1 MKPTNDRAQLAVD
14 QELGIG
20 NVLTSLAG
28 RGIGLDRPTLTFDTD
43 VDGHPAWQA
52 LTLHELDQRV
62 AARAAALN
70 ALDIAPRDCVAVYV
84 STGADMV
91 LSYLALARIGA
102 IPALINARVPGAT
115 AVEYIRRLRATGVLT
130 DAAHRAELAPHGLET
145 PLLADVSE
153 LGGGNPAEAPPVYR
167 HHADEPVVITH
178 SSGTTGL
185 PKAVAHSHH
194 SLFAAIRHRLTL
206 PKGQGLDRM
215 LAALPTAHAAMVIAV
230 NLALC
235 NRVQLAVLS
244 EQSGTTV
251 LEAVER
257 WKPQSVLGFAATWSE
272 LAGED
277 LSQWDLDS
285 ISVWWNTGDC
295 AHEAHIRRLVA
306 VGSRMSLTPTGI
318 ARTKGSHFV
327 DGLGSTEMG
336 HSQFFITHTPTTDR
350 YGRCIGRPH
359 AFSTVAVLDDDC
371 EPLGPG
377 EVGQL
382 GISAPTLSLG
392 YWNDSTTTY
401 RTRRNGFFL
410 TGDLV
415 HRDEDGWFYHV
426 DRAVDAVELPDGRR
440 LFTAMSEERVL
451 ADCGDVLECTVLAV
465 READRVTTTVLLILA
480 DKADREA
487 DRTAEVLAALEDHVA
502 ATVDRVVVVDPELIP
517 LGPTGK
523 VRKVLLRERF
533 LAGEQVGTG
542 QPRTGDGTVSAS

>member
-1 MKPTNDRAQLAVD
+1 MKRTNDRAQLAAD

-28 RGIGLDRPTLTFDTD
+28 RGTGLDRPALTFDTD
-43 VDGHPAWQA
+43 VEGHPAWQP

-62 AARAAALN
+62 AARAASLHA
-70 ALDIAPRDCVAVYV
+70 IGVAPRDCVAVFV

-102 IPALINARVPGAT
+102 IPALINARVAGAT
-115 AVEYIRRLRATGVLT
+115 AAEYIRRLRATGVLT
-130 DAAHRAELAPHGLET
+130 DEAHRAELAPHGLDT
-145 PLLADVSE
+145 PLLADVAD
-153 LGGGNPAEAPPVYR
+153 LGKGDPAKAPPVYR

-194 SLFAAIRHRLTL
+194 ALFASIRHRLTL
-206 PKGQGLDRM
+206 PKAQGLDRM

-230 NLALC
+230 NLALT
-235 NRVQLAVLS
+235 NRVELAVLS
-244 EQSGTTV
+244 EQSGSGV
-251 LEAVER
+251 LQAIER

-306 VGSRMSLTPTGI
+306 VGSRMSLTPQGI
-318 ARTKGSHFV
+318 KRTKGSHFV

-382 GISAPTLSLG
+382 GINAPTLSLG
-392 YWNDSTTTY
+392 YWNDSVTTY

-415 HRDEDGWFYHV
+415 YRDEDGWFYHV
-426 DRAVDAVELPDGRR
+426 DRAVDAVELPDGQK
-440 LFTAMSEERVL
+440 LFSAMSEERVL
-451 ADCGDVLECTVLAV
+451 AACDDIRECTVVAV
-465 READRVTTTVLLILA
+465 REGESVTTTVLLIPA
-480 DKADREA
+480 DKADIET
-487 DRTAEVLAALEDHVA
+487 DRTAQVLAALEDHVA

-533 LAGEQVGTG
+533 LAGERFGAGESVL
-542 QPRTGDGTVSAS
+542 AS